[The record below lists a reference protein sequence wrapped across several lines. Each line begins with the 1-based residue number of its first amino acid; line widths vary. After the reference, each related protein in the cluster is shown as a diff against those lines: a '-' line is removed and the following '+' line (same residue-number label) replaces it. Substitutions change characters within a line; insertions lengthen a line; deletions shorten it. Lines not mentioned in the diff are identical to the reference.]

1 MNPLFW
7 YGKKHD
13 IEEKDLYNVLPDN
26 RSEPLG
32 DRLER
37 FWKKEV
43 EQSYK
48 NKNKPSLI
56 NAIKKCFGRD
66 YIFYAVHVLFLSLII
81 R

>member
-1 MNPLFW
+1 MNPLFL
-7 YGKKHD
+7 YGNKHD
-13 IEEKDLYNVLPDN
+13 IEEKDLYNVLHED

-43 EQSYK
+43 EFSYK
-48 NKNKPSLI
+48 SKKKPSLV

-66 YIFYAVHVLFLSLII
+66 YIFYAVHVLFLSLVV